1 MHIAIAGNIGSG
13 KTTLT
18 KMLAAHYGWTPKFE
32 SVDYNPYLADFYEDM
47 ERWSFNLQVYFL
59 NKRFKDVV
67 DKESRKRG
75 VRMAK
80 ANNTELKVLPLL
92 EPIVEANGLELVD
105 LEFVKEGVNWYL
117 RVYIDKDGGV
127 NIDDCELV
135 SRALEAKLDE
145 KDPIEQAYILEVS
158 SPGIDRP
165 LKKEADFVK
174 YQGEIIDVKL
184 YKAVNGS
191 KQYQGKLLGLEN
203 GVLSI
208 EEENGNVVAFEYKD
222 TASVRLAV
230 IF

>member
-1 MHIAIAGNIGSG
+1 
-13 KTTLT
+13 
-18 KMLAAHYGWTPKFE
+18 
-32 SVDYNPYLADFYEDM
+32 
-47 ERWSFNLQVYFL
+47 
-59 NKRFKDVV
+59 
-67 DKESRKRG
+67 
-75 VRMAK
+75 MAK
-80 ANNTELKVLPLL
+80 PNNTEAKVLPIL
-92 EPIVEANGLELVD
+92 EPIIAEKGLELVD

-127 NIDDCELV
+127 NIDDCEAV
-135 SRALEAKLDE
+135 SRALEV

-165 LKKEADFVK
+165 LKKDADFVK

-184 YKAVNGS
+184 YKAQDGS
-191 KQYQGKLLGLEN
+191 KQYQGKLLGLED

-208 EEENGNVVAFEYKD
+208 EEENGNVVKFEQKD

>member
-1 MHIAIAGNIGSG
+1 
-13 KTTLT
+13 
-18 KMLAAHYGWTPKFE
+18 
-32 SVDYNPYLADFYEDM
+32 
-47 ERWSFNLQVYFL
+47 
-59 NKRFKDVV
+59 
-67 DKESRKRG
+67 
-75 VRMAK
+75 MAK
-80 ANNTELKVLPLL
+80 PNNTEAKVLPIL
-92 EPIVEANGLELVD
+92 EPIIAENGLELVD

-127 NIDDCELV
+127 NIDDSEAV
-135 SRALEAKLDE
+135 SRALEVKLDE

-165 LKKEADFVK
+165 LKKDADFVK

-184 YKAVNGS
+184 YKAQDGS
-191 KQYQGKLLGLEN
+191 KQYQGRLLGLED

-208 EEENGNVVAFEYKD
+208 EEENGNVVKFEQKD

>member
-1 MHIAIAGNIGSG
+1 
-13 KTTLT
+13 
-18 KMLAAHYGWTPKFE
+18 
-32 SVDYNPYLADFYEDM
+32 
-47 ERWSFNLQVYFL
+47 
-59 NKRFKDVV
+59 
-67 DKESRKRG
+67 
-75 VRMAK
+75 MAK
-80 ANNTELKVLPLL
+80 PNNTEAKVLPIL
-92 EPIVEANGLELVD
+92 EQIIAEKGLELVD

-127 NIDDCELV
+127 NIDDCEAV
-135 SRALEAKLDE
+135 SRALEVKLDE

-165 LKKEADFVK
+165 LKKDADFVK

-184 YKAVNGS
+184 YKAQDGS

-208 EEENGNVVAFEYKD
+208 EEENGTIVKFEQKD
-222 TASVRLAV
+222 IASVRLAV

>member
-1 MHIAIAGNIGSG
+1 
-13 KTTLT
+13 
-18 KMLAAHYGWTPKFE
+18 
-32 SVDYNPYLADFYEDM
+32 
-47 ERWSFNLQVYFL
+47 
-59 NKRFKDVV
+59 
-67 DKESRKRG
+67 
-75 VRMAK
+75 MAK
-80 ANNTELKVLPLL
+80 PNNTEAKVLPIL
-92 EPIVEANGLELVD
+92 ESIIAEKGLELVD

-127 NIDDCELV
+127 NIDDCEAV
-135 SRALEAKLDE
+135 SRALEVKLDE

-165 LKKEADFVK
+165 LKKDADFVK

-184 YKAVNGS
+184 YKAQDGS

-208 EEENGNVVAFEYKD
+208 EEENGTIVKFEQKD
-222 TASVRLAV
+222 IASVRLAV

>member
-1 MHIAIAGNIGSG
+1 
-13 KTTLT
+13 
-18 KMLAAHYGWTPKFE
+18 MLPI
-32 SVDYNPYLADFYEDM
+32 
-47 ERWSFNLQVYFL
+47 
-59 NKRFKDVV
+59 
-67 DKESRKRG
+67 
-75 VRMAK
+75 
-80 ANNTELKVLPLL
+80 L
-92 EPIVEANGLELVD
+92 EPIIAEKGLELVD

-127 NIDDCELV
+127 NIDDCEAV
-135 SRALEAKLDE
+135 SRALEVKLDE

-165 LKKEADFVK
+165 LKKDADFVK

-184 YKAVNGS
+184 YKAQDGS

-208 EEENGNVVAFEYKD
+208 EEENGTIVKFEQKD
-222 TASVRLAV
+222 IASVRLAV

>member
-1 MHIAIAGNIGSG
+1 
-13 KTTLT
+13 
-18 KMLAAHYGWTPKFE
+18 
-32 SVDYNPYLADFYEDM
+32 
-47 ERWSFNLQVYFL
+47 
-59 NKRFKDVV
+59 
-67 DKESRKRG
+67 
-75 VRMAK
+75 MAK
-80 ANNTELKVLPLL
+80 GSNTENKVLPLL
-92 EPIVEANGLELVD
+92 EPIVDANGLELVD
-105 LEFVKEGVNWYL
+105 LEFVKEGINWYL
-117 RVYIDKDGGV
+117 RVYIDKEGGV

-145 KDPIEQAYILEVS
+145 ADPIEQAYILEVS

-165 LKKEADFVK
+165 LNKETDFVK

-184 YKAVNGS
+184 YKPQNGS

-208 EEENGNVVAFEYKD
+208 EEENGNVVTFEHKD

>member
-1 MHIAIAGNIGSG
+1 
-13 KTTLT
+13 
-18 KMLAAHYGWTPKFE
+18 
-32 SVDYNPYLADFYEDM
+32 
-47 ERWSFNLQVYFL
+47 
-59 NKRFKDVV
+59 
-67 DKESRKRG
+67 
-75 VRMAK
+75 
-80 ANNTELKVLPLL
+80 VLPIL
-92 EPIVEANGLELVD
+92 EPIIAEKGLELVD

-127 NIDDCELV
+127 NIDDCEAV
-135 SRALEAKLDE
+135 SRALEVKLDE

-165 LKKEADFVK
+165 LKKDADFVK

-184 YKAVNGS
+184 YKAQDGS

-208 EEENGNVVAFEYKD
+208 EEENGTIVKFEQKD
-222 TASVRLAV
+222 IASVRLAV

>member
-1 MHIAIAGNIGSG
+1 
-13 KTTLT
+13 
-18 KMLAAHYGWTPKFE
+18 
-32 SVDYNPYLADFYEDM
+32 
-47 ERWSFNLQVYFL
+47 
-59 NKRFKDVV
+59 
-67 DKESRKRG
+67 
-75 VRMAK
+75 MAK
-80 ANNTELKVLPLL
+80 ANNIEAKVMPLL

-127 NIDDCELV
+127 NIDDCERV

-145 KDPIEQAYILEVS
+145 HDPIEQAYILEVS

-165 LKKEADFVK
+165 LKKESDFVK

-184 YKAVNGS
+184 YKAQDGS
-191 KQYQGKLLGLEN
+191 KQYQGKLLGLEE

-208 EEENGNVVAFEYKD
+208 EEENGNVVKFEQKD
-222 TASVRLAV
+222 IASVRLAV

>member
-1 MHIAIAGNIGSG
+1 
-13 KTTLT
+13 
-18 KMLAAHYGWTPKFE
+18 
-32 SVDYNPYLADFYEDM
+32 
-47 ERWSFNLQVYFL
+47 
-59 NKRFKDVV
+59 
-67 DKESRKRG
+67 
-75 VRMAK
+75 MAK
-80 ANNTELKVLPLL
+80 PNNTEAKVLPIL
-92 EPIVEANGLELVD
+92 EPIIAEKGLELVD

-127 NIDDCELV
+127 NIDDCEAV
-135 SRALEAKLDE
+135 SRALEVKLDE

-165 LKKEADFVK
+165 LNKDADFVK

-184 YKAVNGS
+184 YKAQDGS
-191 KQYQGKLLGLEN
+191 KQYQGKLLGLED

-208 EEENGNVVAFEYKD
+208 EEENGNVVKFEQKD

>member
-1 MHIAIAGNIGSG
+1 
-13 KTTLT
+13 
-18 KMLAAHYGWTPKFE
+18 
-32 SVDYNPYLADFYEDM
+32 
-47 ERWSFNLQVYFL
+47 
-59 NKRFKDVV
+59 
-67 DKESRKRG
+67 
-75 VRMAK
+75 MAK
-80 ANNTELKVLPLL
+80 GSNTESKVLPLL
-92 EPIVEANGLELVD
+92 EPIVEANDLELVD

-117 RVYIDKDGGV
+117 RVYIDKEGGV

-145 KDPIEQAYILEVS
+145 ADPIEQAYILEVS

-184 YKAVNGS
+184 YKTQNGS

-203 GVLSI
+203 GVISI
-208 EEENGNVVAFEYKD
+208 EEENGNVVTFEHKD